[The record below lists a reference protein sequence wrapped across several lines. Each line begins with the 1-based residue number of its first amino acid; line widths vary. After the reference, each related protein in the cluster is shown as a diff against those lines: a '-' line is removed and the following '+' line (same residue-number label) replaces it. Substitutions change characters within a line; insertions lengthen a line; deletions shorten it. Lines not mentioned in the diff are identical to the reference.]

1 MKRSFFVFVIFMMV
15 FFTSCEQ
22 FEQGGLKF
30 EYSWSD
36 AEGKAIEPPALDDL
50 YAWAE
55 LTYKGEQKT
64 TGPVAMADEDAAL
77 RFENLPYETGMVMK
91 MTIRISEIKNKAP
104 EARTDN
110 VVYFC
115 TSEEFELKR
124 GKVTVVKN
132 GCKMEP
138 GPALSEDNKPSSPEL
153 KIVYSKGSNK
163 IEVSSETEMKT
174 PSNKVE
180 VLFKAPNDLF
190 NTVIL
195 ANDTGFAI
203 GKKEFPRSEKGSDG
217 YYRIGGYDLNEGLPV
232 TNDGSRIVA
241 IKLRNAEG
249 FESLQSSITVFL
261 DTSAPVLNVKNDAS
275 AYNGSGTVVVTVS
288 SNETLKGKTVTGLYG
303 SDLKL
308 IKDLTQ
314 DAEELQKGTSY
325 RYQIPVMDNLTD
337 GSYTIK
343 VKGIDIVDNM
353 SDDFET
359 EPFTVDS
366 IAPELEGAPAIN
378 PERVAQ
384 NTEYT
389 VTFKTKDDM
398 SKGKVAV
405 TRKEE
410 TLICTSEG
418 NDYTCK
424 GTTPV
429 GTGDSIDPVVISLTD
444 EAGNLASFNAGN
456 LIIDRTAP
464 AVSGDATVIVTKP
477 AGCPLSSVTAAIGG
491 SSVDASFIVNEI
503 LAGDPV
509 VRAVKDTDII
519 PLVLNSQIGYFYS
532 FTAENIDT
540 GSIADGTY
548 EIEIELVDEAGNQ
561 SKTVSSSFNIMTVK
575 PAVPAVDVAD
585 TIIYRRIPW
594 GSDATGGIKYYG
606 IKAGAD
612 AVDSNTSWVY
622 AYDGSD
628 PSTASEIGKA
638 PVTNKTFSE
647 FELNR
652 ADRTEVYIAAYDT
665 ACNRSDAVKV
675 RDVEWIATMGYKEP
689 GDSFKNPHGFYT
701 TGFMS
706 PTLEQKSVAL
716 QEPFDGGVENI
727 IQSGSGSWDQQKDS
741 NEEPNG
747 REGHAMA
754 YDSVRGKL
762 LLFGGFNGSA
772 TTNETWEWDGTI
784 WKKLNPAT
792 KPSARSGHGMVYE
805 SARGKV
811 LLFGGSLEL
820 SNDETWEWN
829 GTYWTR
835 KNPVNNPSA
844 RTGHSMAYDSI
855 RGKVILFGGIKN
867 SVPNNETWEWD
878 GANWI
883 QKNPVVN
890 PAARSGNA
898 MVYDIARKRIVM
910 FGGDTGTLNNE
921 TWEWDGT
928 NWTQAKGPE
937 SATCTGSCIC
947 ATETCPAAQNRH
959 SMSYDSARGKVVM
972 FKKDETWEWDGV
984 NWTQKYPLTEPTAR
998 YMNTMTYNS
1007 ISGKTILF
1015 GGYYTTSPDF
1025 TYYNEIWE
1033 WDGNNWTQMKTTT
1046 KPSPRSKHAMTY
1058 DTAREKVV
1066 LFGGS
1071 HGGNETWEWN
1081 GSGWTQKNPAN
1092 NPSARSSHAMTY
1104 DIIREKTVLFGGYVG
1119 SAPNSETWEW
1129 DGTNWTQIYPTNKP
1143 SERNDHEMAYDIVR
1157 GKVVLFGGFNG
1168 SLSSNETW
1176 EWDGVN
1182 WIQIKGS
1189 ASATCEGECVC
1200 TYDTCPT
1207 KRNDPAMVFDSTL
1220 GKIVLFGGYTVN
1232 GYDDETWEW
1241 DGVNWTRI
1249 SPAIKPIG
1257 RSGHAMTYDSSRA
1270 RTILFGGFTGGAF
1283 SNDTWELG
1291 EGEWKFNN
1299 IGESPPVLLNS
1310 ALVYDAVHERS
1321 VLFGGASEINTY
1333 DETWLF
1339 NSGGNDRAGQIINV
1353 LWESAGITDN
1363 ENIQSLSVF
1372 FNAGGL
1378 GDYTGTPYEGVDLLA
1393 WMHDRWETVAYNE
1406 AGPDAPEPVTWET
1419 NDPIEIQTLLN
1430 SGLRKFNF
1438 AVVPTAPNGF
1448 LTDMGSIATDYAEVI
1463 VRYKISK

>member
-1 MKRSFFVFVIFMMV
+1 MLLIAVILTFFP
-15 FFTSCEQ
+15 SCEQ
-22 FEQGGLKF
+22 FEQGGLRF

-203 GKKEFPRSEKGSDG
+203 GKKEFPRPEKGSDG

-288 SNETLKGKTVTGLYG
+288 SNETLKGKPVTGLWD
-303 SDLKL
+303 SNSKL
-308 IKDLTQ
+308 IGILTEE
-314 DAEELQKGTSY
+314 AEELQKGTSY

-359 EPFTVDS
+359 EPFAVDS
-366 IAPELEGAPAIN
+366 IAPELEGAPAIT

-384 NTEYT
+384 DTEYT

-405 TRKEE
+405 LRKED
-410 TLICTSEG
+410 TLTCTSEG

-424 GTTPV
+424 GTAPE

-561 SKTVSSSFNIMTVK
+561 SKTVSSSFNIITIK

-594 GSDATGGIKYYG
+594 GSDATGGIKYYS
-606 IKAGAD
+606 IKAGAN
-612 AVDSNTSWVY
+612 AVDANTSWVY
-622 AYDGSD
+622 AFDGSD
-628 PSTASEIGKA
+628 PATASEIGKA
-638 PVTNKTFSE
+638 QVTNKTFSE

-689 GDSFKNPHGFYT
+689 GDSFKNPHSFYT

-706 PTLEQKSVAL
+706 PTLEQKSVAQ
-716 QEPFDGGVENI
+716 QEPFDGGLANI
-727 IQSGSGSWDQQKDS
+727 VRSGSGSWDQRKDS
-741 NEEPNG
+741 SEEPTG
-747 REGHAMA
+747 REGHAMAYDNLRGKMLLFGGFNGLATTNETWEWDGMIWTRLNPTTKPSARGGHGMVYDSARGKVFLFGGSLESSNDETWEWDGANWTRKTPVNKPSARSGHAMA
-754 YDSVRGKL
+754 YDSVRGKVV
-762 LLFGGFNGSA
+762 LFGGGGNSVL
-772 TTNETWEWDGTI
+772 NDETWEWDGTN
-784 WKKLNPAT
+784 WMLMSPVT
-792 KPSARSGHGMVYE
+792 K
-805 SARGKV
+805 
-811 LLFGGSLEL
+811 
-820 SNDETWEWN
+820 
-829 GTYWTR
+829 
-835 KNPVNNPSA
+835 
-844 RTGHSMAYDSI
+844 
-855 RGKVILFGGIKN
+855 
-867 SVPNNETWEWD
+867 
-878 GANWI
+878 
-883 QKNPVVN
+883 
-890 PAARSGNA
+890 PAARLGHA
-898 MVYDIARKRIVM
+898 MVYDSARKRVVM
-910 FGGDTGTLNNE
+910 FGGDTGTSNNE

-928 NWTQAKGPE
+928 DWKQVKGPE
-937 SATCTGSCIC
+937 SATCTGLCIC
-947 ATETCPAAQNRH
+947 TADTCPAAQNRN

-972 FKKDETWEWDGV
+972 FKTDQTWEWDGV
-984 NWTQKYPLTEPTAR
+984 NWTRKYPVAQPSAR
-998 YMNTMTYNS
+998 YRNMVTYNS
-1007 ISGKTILF
+1007 VSGRTILF
-1015 GGYYTTSPDF
+1015 GGCYTTSPDF
-1025 TYYNEIWE
+1025 TYYKELWE
-1033 WDGNNWTQMKTTT
+1033 WDGTNWTQINSGT
-1046 KPSPRSKHAMTY
+1046 KPSARSGHAMTY
-1058 DTAREKVV
+1058 DTARGKAV

-1071 HGGNETWEWN
+1071 QGGNETWEWDGAN
-1081 GSGWTQKNPAN
+1081 WTQKNPAN
-1092 NPSARSSHAMTY
+1092 KPSARSSHAMTY
-1104 DIIREKTVLFGGYVG
+1104 DT
-1119 SAPNSETWEW
+1119 A
-1129 DGTNWTQIYPTNKP
+1129 
-1143 SERNDHEMAYDIVR
+1143 R
-1157 GKVVLFGGFNG
+1157 GKVVLFGGSQG
-1168 SLSSNETW
+1168 GNETW

-1182 WIQIKGS
+1182 WLQKNPANKPSNRSGHAMAYDSVLDKVLLFGGFNGSVSNNETWEWDGANWTQVKGP
-1189 ASATCEGECVC
+1189 ASPTCVGTCVC
-1200 TYDTCPT
+1200 TADTCPT
-1207 KRNDPAMVFDSTL
+1207 ERNDPAMVFDSTQ
-1220 GKIVLFGGYTVN
+1220 GRIILFGGYTLN

-1241 DGVNWTRI
+1241 DGVNWTQMNT
-1249 SPAIKPIG
+1249 AIKPIG
-1257 RSGHAMTYDSSRA
+1257 RSAHAMAYDSSRA
-1270 RTILFGGFTGGAF
+1270 RVILFGGFTGGAF
-1283 SNDTWELG
+1283 SNDTWEWGDGQWELKNTG
-1291 EGEWKFNN
+1291 NN
-1299 IGESPPVLLNS
+1299 PPVLFNH
-1310 ALVYDAVHERS
+1310 ALAYDVEGEKTI
-1321 VLFGGASEINTY
+1321 LFGGGSEINTY

-1339 NSGGNDRAGQIINV
+1339 NSGGNDRAGHIINV
-1353 LWESAGITDN
+1353 SWESTGITDE
-1363 ENIQSLSVF
+1363 ENIQSLSIL
-1372 FNAGGL
+1372 FNAGGI

-1393 WMHDRWETVAYNE
+1393 WMHDRWVTVSYNE
-1406 AGPDAPEPVTWET
+1406 AGIDSLEPVTWET
-1419 NDPIEIQTLLN
+1419 TDPVEIQTILN

-1448 LTDMGSIATDYAEVI
+1448 LTDMGTIATDYAEVI

>member
-55 LTYKGEQKT
+55 LSYKGEQKT
-64 TGPVAMADEDAAL
+64 TGPVAMADEDASL
-77 RFENLPYETGMVMK
+77 RFENLPYDTKMVMK

-203 GKKEFPRSEKGSDG
+203 GKKEFPRPAKDEEGH
-217 YYRIGGYDLNEGLPV
+217 YRISGYDLNEGLPV

-288 SNETLKGKTVTGLYG
+288 SNETLKGKPVTGLWD
-303 SDLKL
+303 SNSKL
-308 IKDLTQ
+308 IGILTEE
-314 DAEELQKGTSY
+314 AEELQKGTSY

-343 VKGIDIVDNM
+343 VKGMDIVEN
-353 SDDFET
+353 SSEELEA
-359 EPFTVDS
+359 EPFAVDS

-405 TRKEE
+405 LRKEE
-410 TLICTSEG
+410 TLTCTSEG

-424 GTTPV
+424 GTAPE

-561 SKTVSSSFNIMTVK
+561 SKTVSSSFNIITIK

-594 GSDATGGIKYYG
+594 GSDATGGIKYYS
-606 IKAGAD
+606 IKAGAN
-612 AVDSNTSWVY
+612 AVDANTSWVY
-622 AYDGSD
+622 AFDGSD
-628 PSTASEIGKA
+628 PATASEIGKA
-638 PVTNKTFSE
+638 QVTNKTFSE

-689 GDSFKNPHGFYT
+689 GSVVENPHTFFT
-701 TGFMS
+701 KNLFEQILDPS
-706 PTLEQKSVAL
+706 PDFL
-716 QEPFDGGVENI
+716 QEPASAGLTYLETIGSPQWKQWRENI
-727 IQSGSGSWDQQKDS
+727 SPDERFGL
-741 NEEPNG
+741 
-747 REGHAMA
+747 AMA
-754 YDSVRGKL
+754 YDSVRGKTV
-762 LLFGGFNGSA
+762 LFGGWAGALYYND
-772 TTNETWEWDGTI
+772 TWEWDGSSWT
-784 WKKLNPAT
+784 KMNPVI
-792 KPSARSGHGMVYE
+792 KPQARYYHAMTYD
-805 SARGKV
+805 SARGKTV
-811 LLFGGSLEL
+811 LFGGNSGT
-820 SNDETWEWN
+820 ET
-829 GTYWTR
+829 
-835 KNPVNNPSA
+835 
-844 RTGHSMAYDSI
+844 
-855 RGKVILFGGIKN
+855 
-867 SVPNNETWEWD
+867 NNETWEWD
-878 GANWI
+878 GDKWTPKSPLTKPSARYGHAMAYDSARG
-883 QKNPVVN
+883 KVVL
-890 PAARSGNA
+890 
-898 MVYDIARKRIVM
+898 
-910 FGGDTGTLNNE
+910 FGGYAETSYNNE
-921 TWEWDGT
+921 TWEWDGNNWT
-928 NWTQAKGPE
+928 KMNPVNIPSIRSYHKMAYDSVRGKIVLFGGMAGSTRNNETWEWDGSNWTQKFPVNKP
-937 SATCTGSCIC
+937 SARTG
-947 ATETCPAAQNRH
+947 H
-959 SMSYDSARGKVVM
+959 GMVYDSAKGKIFLFGGITSVGPYYNDETWEWDGTDWIKSNPTIKPLARGDQDMVYDSAKRKFVLFGGRTGAGYSNETWEGNDVNWIQVTSTLLAIPDARFGSALAYDNTKGKVILFGGVYNQELFYNDTWEWDGIRWSKLNPVNKPSGRSGHKM
-972 FKKDETWEWDGV
+972 AYDSIRKKIVLFGGQYYDTTYKNLDDTWEWDGV
-984 NWTQKYPLTEPTAR
+984 NWTQINPLH
-998 YMNTMTYNS
+998 
-1007 ISGKTILF
+1007 K
-1015 GGYYTTSPDF
+1015 
-1025 TYYNEIWE
+1025 
-1033 WDGNNWTQMKTTT
+1033 
-1046 KPSPRSKHAMTY
+1046 
-1058 DTAREKVV
+1058 
-1066 LFGGS
+1066 
-1071 HGGNETWEWN
+1071 
-1081 GSGWTQKNPAN
+1081 
-1092 NPSARSSHAMTY
+1092 PSARSGHEMVY
-1104 DIIREKTVLFGGYVG
+1104 DSISKKVLLFGGAWNASY
-1119 SAPNSETWEW
+1119 
-1129 DGTNWTQIYPTNKP
+1129 
-1143 SERNDHEMAYDIVR
+1143 
-1157 GKVVLFGGFNG
+1157 
-1168 SLSSNETW
+1168 SNETW
-1176 EWDGVN
+1176 EWDGADWTLLNPVDKPVARYDFSMVYDNVHGKVILFGGGIGVSPYNANDTWEWSGAN
-1182 WIQIKGS
+1182 WIQKSPATSPS
-1189 ASATCEGECVC
+1189 ARGFHS
-1200 TYDTCPT
+1200 
-1207 KRNDPAMVFDSTL
+1207 MFFDSSRE
-1220 GKIVLFGGYTVN
+1220 KIFLFGGYKSGEN
-1232 GYDDETWEW
+1232 DETWEW
-1241 DGVNWTRI
+1241 NGTNWSQVI
-1249 SPAIKPIG
+1249 LQSKPSA
-1257 RSGHAMTYDSSRA
+1257 RSGHAIVYDSA
-1270 RTILFGGFTGGAF
+1270 QGYAILSGG
-1283 SNDTWELG
+1283 
-1291 EGEWKFNN
+1291 
-1299 IGESPPVLLNS
+1299 NS
-1310 ALVYDAVHERS
+1310 SAP
-1321 VLFGGASEINTY
+1321 N
-1333 DETWLF
+1333 DETWLW
-1339 NSGGNDRAGQIINV
+1339 NGGANDRAGQIMNISFESIGITADNV
-1353 LWESAGITDN
+1353 L
-1363 ENIQSLSVF
+1363 SLSVL